1 MPFGRKKK
9 KRLITSIYNFIKIFF
24 AFSRTK
30 KYISLSIKRIK
41 GSPQA
46 LSLGLATGIAIS
58 FTPFIGLHALLAI
71 FISWVIGGSMAAA
84 LIGTLFGNPWTFP
97 FIWYFTFEIGQFI
110 NYGFL
115 SYEQEFSF
123 KNIKKEISTLL
134 VILKNIIIFANIPE
148 LEENFEK
155 LKLIPFMMVGSI
167 PLVFITWILSY
178 FSFLIIFK
186 SYRKKVKKKITYEI
200 RSKY

>member
-9 KRLITSIYNFIKIFF
+9 KKLIISIYNFIKIFF

-41 GSPQA
+41 GTPQA

-115 SYEQEFSF
+115 PYEEEFSF
-123 KNIKKEISTLL
+123 KIIKKEISTLL
-134 VILKNIIIFANIPE
+134 VILKNIIVFANIPE
-148 LEENFEK
+148 LEENVGK
-155 LKLIPFMMVGSI
+155 LKLIPFMIVGSI
-167 PLVFITWILSY
+167 PLVFITWIVSY
-178 FSFLIIFK
+178 FSLYIIFR
-186 SYRKKVKKKITYEI
+186 SYRKKIEKNNI
-200 RSKY
+200 

>member
-9 KRLITSIYNFIKIFF
+9 KRLIISIFSFIKIFF
-24 AFSRTK
+24 TFSRTK
-30 KYISLSIKRIK
+30 KYISLSLKRIK
-41 GSPQA
+41 GTPQA
-46 LSLGLATGIAIS
+46 LSLGLATGIAVS

-97 FIWYFTFEIGQFI
+97 IIWYFTFEIGQFI
-110 NYGFL
+110 NYGFF
-115 SYEQEFSF
+115 SYEEDFSF
-123 KNIKKEISTLL
+123 KIIKKEISTLL
-134 VILKNIIIFANIPE
+134 VILKNIIVFANIPE
-148 LEENFEK
+148 LEENVEK
-155 LKLIPFMMVGSI
+155 LRLIPFMIVGSI

-186 SYRKKVKKKITYEI
+186 SYRKKVKRNNI
-200 RSKY
+200 

>member
-9 KRLITSIYNFIKIFF
+9 KKLIISIYNFIKIFF

-41 GSPQA
+41 GTPQA

-115 SYEQEFSF
+115 SYEEEFSF
-123 KNIKKEISTLL
+123 KVIKKEVSTLL
-134 VILKNIIIFANIPE
+134 AIVKNIIIFANIFE
-148 LEENFEK
+148 LEENVAK
-155 LKLIPFMMVGSI
+155 LKLIPFMVVGSI
-167 PLVFITWILSY
+167 PLVFISWIFSY

-186 SYRKKVKKKITYEI
+186 SYKKKVKKK
-200 RSKY
+200 

>member
-1 MPFGRKKK
+1 MPFGRKRK
-9 KRLITSIYNFIKIFF
+9 KRLIISILNFIKIFF

-41 GSPQA
+41 GTPQA

-58 FTPFIGLHALLAI
+58 FTPFIGLHSLLAI

-115 SYEQEFSF
+115 PYEEEFSF
-123 KNIKKEISTLL
+123 KIIKKEISTLL
-134 VILKNIIIFANIPE
+134 VILKNIIVFANIPE
-148 LEENFEK
+148 LEENVEK
-155 LKLIPFMMVGSI
+155 LKLIPFMVVGSI
-167 PLVFITWILSY
+167 PLVFGTWILAY
-178 FSFLIIFK
+178 FSCLIIFK
-186 SYRKKVKKKITYEI
+186 SYRKKVKKNNI
-200 RSKY
+200 

>member
-9 KRLITSIYNFIKIFF
+9 KRLIISIYNFIKIFF

-41 GSPQA
+41 GTPQA

-115 SYEQEFSF
+115 SYEEEFSF
-123 KNIKKEISTLL
+123 QIIKKEISTLL
-134 VILKNIIIFANIPE
+134 VILKNIIVFANIPE
-148 LEENFEK
+148 LEENVEK
-155 LKLIPFMMVGSI
+155 LKLIPFMVVGSI

-186 SYRKKVKKKITYEI
+186 SYKESKKK
-200 RSKY
+200 

>member
-9 KRLITSIYNFIKIFF
+9 KKLIISIYNFIKIFF

-41 GSPQA
+41 GTPQA

-115 SYEQEFSF
+115 SYEEEFSF
-123 KNIKKEISTLL
+123 KVIKKEVSTLL
-134 VILKNIIIFANIPE
+134 AIVKNIIIFANIFE
-148 LEENFEK
+148 LEENVAK
-155 LKLIPFMMVGSI
+155 LKLIPFMVVGSI
-167 PLVFITWILSY
+167 PLVFISWIFSY

-186 SYRKKVKKKITYEI
+186 SYKKKVKKNNI
-200 RSKY
+200 

>member
-9 KRLITSIYNFIKIFF
+9 KRLIISIINFIKIFF

-41 GSPQA
+41 GTPQA

-58 FTPFIGLHALLAI
+58 FTPFIGLHALLAM

-110 NYGFL
+110 NYGLL
-115 SYEQEFSF
+115 SYEEEFSF
-123 KNIKKEISTLL
+123 NTIKKEISTLL

-148 LEENFEK
+148 LEENVEK
-155 LKLIPFMMVGSI
+155 LKLIPFMIVGSI

-178 FSFLIIFK
+178 FSFYIIFK
-186 SYRKKVKKKITYEI
+186 SYRKKVKKNNI
-200 RSKY
+200 

>member
-9 KRLITSIYNFIKIFF
+9 KRLIISIFNFIKIFF

-41 GSPQA
+41 GTPQA

-115 SYEQEFSF
+115 SYEEEFSF
-123 KNIKKEISTLL
+123 KIIKKEISTLL
-134 VILKNIIIFANIPE
+134 VILKNIIVFANIPE
-148 LEENFEK
+148 LEENVEK
-155 LKLIPFMMVGSI
+155 LKLIPFMIVGSI

-186 SYRKKVKKKITYEI
+186 SYRKKVKKNNI
-200 RSKY
+200 

>member
-9 KRLITSIYNFIKIFF
+9 KKVIISIYSFIKIFF

-41 GSPQA
+41 GTPQA
-46 LSLGLATGIAIS
+46 LSLGLATGIAVS
-58 FTPFIGLHALLAI
+58 FTPFIGLHSLLAI
-71 FISWVIGGSMAAA
+71 FISWVVGGSMAAA

-97 FIWYFTFEIGQFI
+97 FIWYLTFEIGQFI

-115 SYEQEFSF
+115 SYEEEFSF
-123 KNIKKEISTLL
+123 KIIKKEIFTLL

-148 LEENFEK
+148 LEENVEK
-155 LKLIPFMMVGSI
+155 LKLIPFMLVGSI
-167 PLVFITWILSY
+167 PLVFVTWIFSY

-186 SYRKKVKKKITYEI
+186 SYRKKVKKNNI
-200 RSKY
+200 

>member
-9 KRLITSIYNFIKIFF
+9 KKLIISIYNFIKIFF

-41 GSPQA
+41 GTPQA

-115 SYEQEFSF
+115 AYEEEFSF
-123 KNIKKEISTLL
+123 KVIKKEVSTLL
-134 VILKNIIIFANIPE
+134 AIVKNIIIFANIFE
-148 LEENFEK
+148 LEENVAK
-155 LKLIPFMMVGSI
+155 LKLIPFMVVGSI
-167 PLVFITWILSY
+167 PLVFISWIFSY

-186 SYRKKVKKKITYEI
+186 SYKKKVKKNNI
-200 RSKY
+200 

>member
-9 KRLITSIYNFIKIFF
+9 KKLIISIYNFIKIFF

-41 GSPQA
+41 GTPQA

-115 SYEQEFSF
+115 SYEEEFSF
-123 KNIKKEISTLL
+123 KVIKKEVSTLL
-134 VILKNIIIFANIPE
+134 AIIKNIIIFANIFE
-148 LEENFEK
+148 LEENVAR
-155 LKLIPFMMVGSI
+155 LKLIPFMVVGSI
-167 PLVFITWILSY
+167 PLVFISWIFSY

-186 SYRKKVKKKITYEI
+186 SYKKKLKKNKI
-200 RSKY
+200 

>member
-9 KRLITSIYNFIKIFF
+9 KRLITSIFNFIKNFF

-30 KYISLSIKRIK
+30 KYISLSIKRMK

-84 LIGTLFGNPWTFP
+84 LIGTLLGNPWTFP

-115 SYEQEFSF
+115 SHEEEFSF

-155 LKLIPFMMVGSI
+155 LKLIPFMIVGSI

-186 SYRKKVKKKITYEI
+186 SYRKKVNKNNI
-200 RSKY
+200 

>member
-9 KRLITSIYNFIKIFF
+9 KRLIISIFNFIKIFF

-41 GSPQA
+41 GTPQA

-71 FISWVIGGSMAAA
+71 FISWIIGGSMAAA

-97 FIWYFTFEIGQFI
+97 FIWYFTFEIGQLI

-115 SYEQEFSF
+115 SYEEDFSF
-123 KNIKKEISTLL
+123 KIIKKEISTLL
-134 VILKNIIIFANIPE
+134 LILKNIIVFANIPE
-148 LEENFEK
+148 LEENVVK
-155 LKLIPFMMVGSI
+155 LKLIPFMVVGSI
-167 PLVFITWILSY
+167 PVVFITWILSY

-186 SYRKKVKKKITYEI
+186 SYRKKVKK
-200 RSKY
+200 

>member
-9 KRLITSIYNFIKIFF
+9 KRLIISIINFIKVFF

-30 KYISLSIKRIK
+30 KYIGLSIKRIK
-41 GSPQA
+41 GTPQA
-46 LSLGLATGIAIS
+46 LSLGLATGVAIS

-115 SYEQEFSF
+115 SYEEQFSF
-123 KNIKKEISTLL
+123 KVIKKEVSTLL
-134 VILKNIIIFANIPE
+134 AILKNIIIFANIPE
-148 LEENFEK
+148 LEENLEK
-155 LKLIPFMMVGSI
+155 LKLIPFMIVGSI
-167 PLVFITWILSY
+167 PLVFISWILSY

-186 SYRKKVKKKITYEI
+186 SYRKKVKKNNI
-200 RSKY
+200 

>member
-9 KRLITSIYNFIKIFF
+9 KRLLFSIYNFVKIFF

-41 GSPQA
+41 GTPQA

-115 SYEQEFSF
+115 SYEEEFSF
-123 KNIKKEISTLL
+123 KIIKKEISTLL

-148 LEENFEK
+148 LEENVEK
-155 LKLIPFMMVGSI
+155 LKLIPFMLVGSI
-167 PLVFITWILSY
+167 PLVFVTWIFSY

-186 SYRKKVKKKITYEI
+186 SYRKKVKKNNI
-200 RSKY
+200 

>member
-9 KRLITSIYNFIKIFF
+9 KRLVSNIYNFIKIFF

-41 GSPQA
+41 GTPQA

-115 SYEQEFSF
+115 SYEEEFSF
-123 KNIKKEISTLL
+123 KIITKEISTLL
-134 VILKNIIIFANIPE
+134 VILKNIIVFANIPE
-148 LEENFEK
+148 LEENVEK
-155 LKLIPFMMVGSI
+155 LKLIPFMVVGSI

-186 SYRKKVKKKITYEI
+186 SYRKKVKKNNI
-200 RSKY
+200 

>member
-9 KRLITSIYNFIKIFF
+9 KKLIISVFNFIKIFF

-41 GSPQA
+41 GTPQA

-115 SYEQEFSF
+115 SYEEEFSF
-123 KNIKKEISTLL
+123 KVIKKEVSTLL
-134 VILKNIIIFANIPE
+134 AIVKNIIIFANIFE
-148 LEENFEK
+148 LEENVAK
-155 LKLIPFMMVGSI
+155 LKLIPFMVVGSI
-167 PLVFITWILSY
+167 PLVFISWIFSY

-186 SYRKKVKKKITYEI
+186 SYKKKVKKNNI
-200 RSKY
+200 

>member
-9 KRLITSIYNFIKIFF
+9 KRLIISIYNFTKIFF

-41 GSPQA
+41 GTPQA

-115 SYEQEFSF
+115 SYEEEFSF
-123 KNIKKEISTLL
+123 KVIKKEVSTLL
-134 VILKNIIIFANIPE
+134 AIIKNIIIFANIFE
-148 LEENFEK
+148 LEENVAK
-155 LKLIPFMMVGSI
+155 LKLIPFMIVCSI
-167 PLVFITWILSY
+167 PLVFISWILSY
-178 FSFLIIFK
+178 FLFLIIFK
-186 SYRKKVKKKITYEI
+186 SYRKKVKKNNI
-200 RSKY
+200 

>member
-9 KRLITSIYNFIKIFF
+9 KKLIISLYNFIKIFF

-41 GSPQA
+41 GTPQA

-115 SYEQEFSF
+115 SYEEEFSF
-123 KNIKKEISTLL
+123 KVIKKEVSTLL
-134 VILKNIIIFANIPE
+134 AIVKNIIIFANIFE
-148 LEENFEK
+148 LEENVAK
-155 LKLIPFMMVGSI
+155 LKLIPFMVVGSI
-167 PLVFITWILSY
+167 PLVFISWIFSY

-186 SYRKKVKKKITYEI
+186 SYKKKVKKNNI
-200 RSKY
+200 

>member
-9 KRLITSIYNFIKIFF
+9 KSLITSIISFIRIFF

-41 GSPQA
+41 GTPQA

-97 FIWYFTFEIGQFI
+97 LIWYFTFEIGQFI

-115 SYEQEFSF
+115 SYEEEFSF
-123 KNIKKEISTLL
+123 QIIKKEISTLL
-134 VILKNIIIFANIPE
+134 VILKNIIVFANMPE
-148 LEENFEK
+148 LEENLEK
-155 LKLIPFMMVGSI
+155 LKLIPFMVVGSI

-186 SYRKKVKKKITYEI
+186 SYRKKVKKNNI
-200 RSKY
+200 

>member
-9 KRLITSIYNFIKIFF
+9 KNLITSIISFIKIFF

-41 GSPQA
+41 GTPQA

-58 FTPFIGLHALLAI
+58 FTPLIGLHALLAI

-97 FIWYFTFEIGQFI
+97 LIWYFTFEIGQFI

-115 SYEQEFSF
+115 PYEEEFSF
-123 KNIKKEISTLL
+123 QIIKKEISTLL
-134 VILKNIIIFANIPE
+134 VILKNIIVFANMPE
-148 LEENFEK
+148 LEENLEK
-155 LKLIPFMMVGSI
+155 LKLIPFMVVGSI

-186 SYRKKVKKKITYEI
+186 SYRKKVKKNNI
-200 RSKY
+200 

>member
-9 KRLITSIYNFIKIFF
+9 KRLIPSTYNFIKIFF

-41 GSPQA
+41 GTPQA

-115 SYEQEFSF
+115 PYEEEFSF
-123 KNIKKEISTLL
+123 KIIKKEISTLL
-134 VILKNIIIFANIPE
+134 VILKNIIVFANIPE
-148 LEENFEK
+148 LEENVGK
-155 LKLIPFMMVGSI
+155 LKLIPFMVVGSI

-186 SYRKKVKKKITYEI
+186 SYRKKVKKNNI
-200 RSKY
+200 

>member
-9 KRLITSIYNFIKIFF
+9 KRLIISLFNFIKVFF

-41 GSPQA
+41 GTPQA
-46 LSLGLATGIAIS
+46 LSLGLATGIAVS
-58 FTPFIGLHALLAI
+58 CTPFIGLHALLAI

-115 SYEQEFSF
+115 SHEEEFSF
-123 KNIKKEISTLL
+123 TIIKKEISTLL
-134 VILKNIIIFANIPE
+134 IILKNIIVFANLPE
-148 LEENFEK
+148 LEENVEK
-155 LKLIPFMMVGSI
+155 LKLIPFMVVGSI
-167 PLVFITWILSY
+167 PLVFITWVLSY

-186 SYRKKVKKKITYEI
+186 SYRKKGKK
-200 RSKY
+200 

>member
-9 KRLITSIYNFIKIFF
+9 KRLIISIVNFIKIFF

-41 GSPQA
+41 GTPQA

-110 NYGFL
+110 NYGLL
-115 SYEQEFSF
+115 SYEEEFSF
-123 KNIKKEISTLL
+123 NTIKKEISTLL

-148 LEENFEK
+148 LEENVEK
-155 LKLIPFMMVGSI
+155 LKLIPFMIVGSI

-178 FSFLIIFK
+178 FSFYIIFK
-186 SYRKKVKKKITYEI
+186 SYKKKVKKK
-200 RSKY
+200 

>member
-9 KRLITSIYNFIKIFF
+9 KNLITSIISFIRIFF

-41 GSPQA
+41 GTPQA

-58 FTPFIGLHALLAI
+58 FTPLIGLHALLAI

-97 FIWYFTFEIGQFI
+97 LIWYFTFEIGQFI

-115 SYEQEFSF
+115 PYEEEFSF
-123 KNIKKEISTLL
+123 QIIKKEISTLL
-134 VILKNIIIFANIPE
+134 VILKNIIVFANMPE
-148 LEENFEK
+148 LEENLEK
-155 LKLIPFMMVGSI
+155 LKLIPFMVVGSI

-186 SYRKKVKKKITYEI
+186 SYKKKVKKNNI
-200 RSKY
+200 

>member
-9 KRLITSIYNFIKIFF
+9 KRLVTSVYNFIKIFF

-155 LKLIPFMMVGSI
+155 LKLIPFMIVGSI
-167 PLVFITWILSY
+167 PLVFITWIVSY
-178 FSFLIIFK
+178 FSLYIIFK
-186 SYRKKVKKKITYEI
+186 SYRKKVKKK
-200 RSKY
+200 

>member
-9 KRLITSIYNFIKIFF
+9 KRLIISIYNFIKIFF

-30 KYISLSIKRIK
+30 KYISLSIKRMK

-84 LIGTLFGNPWTFP
+84 LIGTLLGNPWTFP

-115 SYEQEFSF
+115 SHEEEFSF

-155 LKLIPFMMVGSI
+155 LKLIPFMIVGSI

-186 SYRKKVKKKITYEI
+186 SYRKKGKK
-200 RSKY
+200 

>member
-41 GSPQA
+41 GTPQA

-115 SYEQEFSF
+115 SYEEQFSF
-123 KNIKKEISTLL
+123 KVIKKEVSTLL
-134 VILKNIIIFANIPE
+134 AIIKNIIIFANIFE
-148 LEENFEK
+148 LEENVVK
-155 LKLIPFMMVGSI
+155 LKLIPFMVIGSI
-167 PLVFITWILSY
+167 PLVFISWIFSY

-186 SYRKKVKKKITYEI
+186 SYKKKVKKNSI
-200 RSKY
+200 

>member
-9 KRLITSIYNFIKIFF
+9 KRLIISIYNFIKIFF

-41 GSPQA
+41 GTPQA

-115 SYEQEFSF
+115 SYEEEFSF
-123 KNIKKEISTLL
+123 KIIKKEISTLL

-148 LEENFEK
+148 LEENLEK
-155 LKLIPFMMVGSI
+155 LKLIPFMVVGSI

-186 SYRKKVKKKITYEI
+186 SYKKKVKKNNI
-200 RSKY
+200 

>member
-9 KRLITSIYNFIKIFF
+9 KRLIISIFNFIKFF
-24 AFSRTK
+24 FTFSRTK
-30 KYISLSIKRIK
+30 KYISLSLKRIK
-41 GSPQA
+41 GTPQA
-46 LSLGLATGIAIS
+46 LSLGLATGIAVS

-97 FIWYFTFEIGQFI
+97 IIWYFTFEIGQFI

-115 SYEQEFSF
+115 SYEEEFSF
-123 KNIKKEISTLL
+123 KVIKKEISTLL
-134 VILKNIIIFANIPE
+134 VILKNIIVFANIPE
-148 LEENFEK
+148 LEDNLGE
-155 LKLIPFMMVGSI
+155 LKLIPFMIVGSI

-178 FSFLIIFK
+178 FSFYIIFK
-186 SYRKKVKKKITYEI
+186 YYRKKVKKNNI
-200 RSKY
+200 

>member
-9 KRLITSIYNFIKIFF
+9 KTLIISIFNFIKIFF
-24 AFSRTK
+24 TFSRTK

-41 GSPQA
+41 GTPQA

-115 SYEQEFSF
+115 SYEEEFSF
-123 KNIKKEISTLL
+123 KVIKKEVSTLL
-134 VILKNIIIFANIPE
+134 AIVKNIIIFANIFD
-148 LEENFEK
+148 LEENVVK
-155 LKLIPFMMVGSI
+155 LKLIPFMVVGSI
-167 PLVFITWILSY
+167 PLVFISWIFSY

-186 SYRKKVKKKITYEI
+186 SYKKKVKKNNI
-200 RSKY
+200 

>member
-9 KRLITSIYNFIKIFF
+9 KKLIISIYNFIKIFF

-41 GSPQA
+41 GTPQA

-115 SYEQEFSF
+115 SYEEEFSF
-123 KNIKKEISTLL
+123 KVIKKEISTLL
-134 VILKNIIIFANIPE
+134 VILKNIIIFANIFE
-148 LEENFEK
+148 LEENVEK
-155 LKLIPFMMVGSI
+155 LKLIPFMIVGSI
-167 PLVFITWILSY
+167 PLVFISWILSY

-186 SYRKKVKKKITYEI
+186 SYKKKVKKNNI
-200 RSKY
+200 

>member
-9 KRLITSIYNFIKIFF
+9 KKLIISIFNFIKIFF

-41 GSPQA
+41 GTPQA

-115 SYEQEFSF
+115 SYEEEFSF
-123 KNIKKEISTLL
+123 KVIKKEVSTLL
-134 VILKNIIIFANIPE
+134 AIVKNIIIFANIFE
-148 LEENFEK
+148 LEENVAK
-155 LKLIPFMMVGSI
+155 LKLIPFMVVGSI
-167 PLVFITWILSY
+167 PLVFISWIFSY

-186 SYRKKVKKKITYEI
+186 SYKKKVKKNSI
-200 RSKY
+200 

>member
-9 KRLITSIYNFIKIFF
+9 KRLIISIYNFIKIFF

-41 GSPQA
+41 GTPQA
-46 LSLGLATGIAIS
+46 LSLGLATGIAVS

-71 FISWVIGGSMAAA
+71 FISWIIGGSMAAA
-84 LIGTLFGNPWTFP
+84 LIGTLFGNPWSFP
-97 FIWYFTFEIGQFI
+97 FIWYLTFEIGQFM

-115 SYEQEFSF
+115 SYEEEFSF
-123 KNIKKEISTLL
+123 KIIKKEILTLL
-134 VILKNIIIFANIPE
+134 VIIKNIIVFANLPE
-148 LEENFEK
+148 LEQNVEK
-155 LKLIPFMMVGSI
+155 LKLIPFMVVGSI

-178 FSFLIIFK
+178 FSFLLILK
-186 SYRKKVKKKITYEI
+186 SYQKKVKKNNI
-200 RSKY
+200 